1 MNELF
6 AASLFSSK
14 GYMYVIN
21 SEGYIIPHTKHINCA
36 LKSDNYFRDV
46 YEYGNVEA
54 VRKWKMTLKPI
65 KASGFMEMWSQWWK
79 TFSAYTPIEQVHDWY
94 LVTSVPTDVT
104 SKTEI

>member
-6 AASLFSSK
+6 SASLFSSK

-21 SEGYIIPHTKHINCA
+21 SEGYIILHTKHINCA

-54 VRKWKMTLKPI
+54 VRKMKDDI
-65 KASGFMEMWSQWWK
+65 KANKSGFMENAVNGEK
-79 TFSAYTPIEQVHDWY
+79 TFSAYTPIEQVLTGIW
-94 LVTSVPTDVT
+94 
-104 SKTEI
+104 